1 VTGTR
6 AVTFFAPGTGLHGI
20 ADSIADNT
28 VTLQLNDEQRGNLR
42 AALNA
47 DARWFFPYPSP
58 GLGINLHLCP
68 VIDGI

>member
-6 AVTFFAPGTGLHGI
+6 AVTFYAPGTGLHGI

-47 DARWFFPYPSP
+47 DARIRDPP
-58 GLGINLHLCP
+58 G
-68 VIDGI
+68 